1 LYKRLFVVLCP
12 SHYLYKCLLVRKESH
27 MTSPDPLSI
36 VRRYHQGWITRNYDQ
51 AIDLLAPALEVEVP
65 VNEFPTVESFAH
77 ALRGFG
83 DLVTAVELLAEMSS
97 EDEAMLLYDMQVEGL
112 GELRVV
118 EHFTVA
124 DGKIVRLRQIHDTAA
139 VRAAGLAA

>member
-1 LYKRLFVVLCP
+1 M
-12 SHYLYKCLLVRKESH
+12 SSE
-27 MTSPDPLSI
+27 DALSI
-36 VRRYHQGWITRNYDQ
+36 ARRYHDAWTSQNYEH
-51 AIDLLAPALEVEVP
+51 AIELLAPALTIEVP
-65 VNEFPTVESFAH
+65 VNEYPTVESFAQ

-83 DLVTAVELLAEMSS
+83 QRVSSVELLSQLGAGE
-97 EDEAMLLYDMQVEGL
+97 EAMLLYDMQVDGV

-124 DGKIVRLRQIHDTAA
+124 AGRIVRLRQIHDTSS